1 MIRSTRRRQGG
12 FTIIELTLAMAFLS
26 MIFLLVALVTIQL
39 LSIYNRGLAIKQ
51 INEVGSAIMSDIN
64 QVSNSGLTTQFSAG
78 SNFICVGDTGYYW
91 NTMATLNNDDPHYYF
106 NDDNQPIGVVKT
118 NNTADQA
125 GLNCS
130 GGVLSTD
137 KPVDRSQVTSLVG
150 DNIRVIDLSTRNDS
164 ANSHIHQLTLTI
176 GTYSEDGSNQ
186 PIFKDGHWQCPPTSI
201 GQFCAVDTF
210 KTVIYLPNS

>member
-1 MIRSTRRRQGG
+1 MIQSTKRRQAG

-26 MIFLLVALVTIQL
+26 MIFLLVALVTMQL
-39 LSIYNRGLAIKQ
+39 LSTYNRGLAIKQ

-78 SNFICVGDTGYYW
+78 SSFICIGDTGYYW
-91 NTMATLNNDDPHYYF
+91 NNLHTLNTDGPHYYF
-106 NDDNQPIGVVKT
+106 SDDHQAIGVVKT
-118 NNTADQA
+118 NNTTDLA
-125 GLNCS
+125 GLNCD
-130 GGVLSTD
+130 GVPLSAD

-150 DNIRVIDLSTRNDS
+150 DNVRVIDLTTRNDS
-164 ANSHIHQLTLTI
+164 ANSHLHQINLTI
-176 GTYSEDGSNQ
+176 GTYSPDGSNQ
-186 PIFKDGHWQCPPTSI
+186 PIFQDGHWQCPPTSI